1 MNHAG
6 RFGKTKMPGSARNLS
21 APRVAGSS
29 SCPSASELKRVY
41 IALHAHL
48 LQHIELMDTDFL
60 TDLQSWLQHVAG
72 QEGVD
77 VGDHAAWEGW
87 LHS

>member
-1 MNHAG
+1 MCFARGG
-6 RFGKTKMPGSARNLS
+6 RTGTRRIRGVRYGARMLRF
-21 APRVAGSS
+21 AQFP
-29 SCPSASELKRVY
+29 ASELKRVY
-41 IALHAHL
+41 IALHTHL
-48 LQHIELMDTDFL
+48 LEHPELMDTDFL

-77 VGDHAAWEGW
+77 VSNHAAWDRW

>member
-1 MNHAG
+1 MARARYLAAML
-6 RFGKTKMPGSARNLS
+6 RFAQFP
-21 APRVAGSS
+21 
-29 SCPSASELKRVY
+29 ASELKRVY

-48 LQHIELMDTDFL
+48 LQHTELMDTDFL

-77 VGDHAAWEGW
+77 VGDHAAWERW